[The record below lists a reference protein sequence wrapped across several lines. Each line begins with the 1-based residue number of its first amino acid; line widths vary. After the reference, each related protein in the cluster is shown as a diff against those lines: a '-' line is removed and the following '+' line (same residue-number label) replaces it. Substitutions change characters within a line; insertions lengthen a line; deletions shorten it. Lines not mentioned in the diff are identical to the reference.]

1 MASQNVWSDFDAL
14 RHNVK
19 SNTVERLKQIL
30 TGFNEE
36 CYTNCT
42 KSGKKQDLID
52 RITHEME
59 AWRNSNNVER
69 WVKGRTIINQVRS
82 TGCYTP
88 QRSAEHSYPAAPSNH
103 TYPVGTSHPAYPS
116 AGSSSSGAIPRY
128 DPYAPP
134 RRPNV
139 PPSTTPAAAAPAPPS
154 IKFKHSPFFRVEKA
168 VSAVMECPESTS
180 SMDRRQQSVS
190 FTLTSDIVA
199 KLQST
204 SPKYQLRLYCTSS
217 QFYTPSSFRSSTTL
231 CPIEFPPTCEV
242 RVNSMPLQANTKGM
256 KKKPGTAPPPDL
268 MKNIRVQNNATN
280 RVEMVYVNSQQPVQ
294 SKKYYLV
301 IMLVETTTV
310 EQLIDR
316 LKKGKH
322 RSSQEIIAKM
332 TQAANIDDDIVA
344 DRQKMSLKCPLSY
357 MRISTP
363 CRSSHCVHS
372 QCFDAFSWYSV
383 MEQTTTWMCP
393 VCENVLNVD
402 DLIVDGYF
410 DEILRST
417 PEDLEDVIVEAD
429 GQWHSEDNKYGSAE
443 WKASHPETKPAPP
456 PAQAAHIARAP
467 SPPKPST
474 NGVNGHGQPPPS
486 DAEIVILDSDDE
498 DEGRVK
504 RELSPS
510 NEIHAKGIPPP
521 VRAQLTADVIDL
533 TLDSDDEEPAP
544 PPTKKRKALE
554 DPIPSPT
561 EQIWKKSRSE
571 ASSPPASVGS
581 ASTAWGAGYQQ
592 ALPPRPVVNGSSS
605 TTRYAASYAPPPQYP
620 GYQAAPPPAPA
631 PRRPSASNP
640 YAPRSPEWRR

>member
-1 MASQNVWSDFDAL
+1 
-14 RHNVK
+14 
-19 SNTVERLKQIL
+19 
-30 TGFNEE
+30 
-36 CYTNCT
+36 
-42 KSGKKQDLID
+42 
-52 RITHEME
+52 
-59 AWRNSNNVER
+59 
-69 WVKGRTIINQVRS
+69 
-82 TGCYTP
+82 
-88 QRSAEHSYPAAPSNH
+88 
-103 TYPVGTSHPAYPS
+103 
-116 AGSSSSGAIPRY
+116 
-128 DPYAPP
+128 
-134 RRPNV
+134 
-139 PPSTTPAAAAPAPPS
+139 
-154 IKFKHSPFFRVEKA
+154 
-168 VSAVMECPESTS
+168 
-180 SMDRRQQSVS
+180 
-190 FTLTSDIVA
+190 
-199 KLQST
+199 
-204 SPKYQLRLYCTSS
+204 
-217 QFYTPSSFRSSTTL
+217 
-231 CPIEFPPTCEV
+231 
-242 RVNSMPLQANTKGM
+242 
-256 KKKPGTAPPPDL
+256 
-268 MKNIRVQNNATN
+268 
-280 RVEMVYVNSQQPVQ
+280 
-294 SKKYYLV
+294 
-301 IMLVETTTV
+301 
-310 EQLIDR
+310 
-316 LKKGKH
+316 
-322 RSSQEIIAKM
+322 
-332 TQAANIDDDIVA
+332 
-344 DRQKMSLKCPLSY
+344 
-357 MRISTP
+357 
-363 CRSSHCVHS
+363 
-372 QCFDAFSWYSV
+372 
-383 MEQTTTWMCP
+383 MCP

-402 DLIVDGYF
+402 DLIVDGLVLLRASHVFRTDCVGRYF